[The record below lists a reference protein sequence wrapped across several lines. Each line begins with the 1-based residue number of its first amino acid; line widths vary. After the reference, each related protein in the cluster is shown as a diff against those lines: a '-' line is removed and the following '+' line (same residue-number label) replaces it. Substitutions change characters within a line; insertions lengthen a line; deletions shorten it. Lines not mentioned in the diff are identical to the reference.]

1 MIKILLEIIKFLP
14 DLIRAVKEIRSKVK
28 DIKDKEERRAKL
40 KEFNEA
46 FKKALDNKDTSDL
59 ERLFKS

>member
-1 MIKILLEIIKFLP
+1 MFKVILEIIKFLP
-14 DLIRAVKEIRSKVK
+14 DLIRAIKVIRSKVK
-28 DIKDKEERRAKL
+28 DIKDKDERREKL